1 MVESGEIKNIPKV
14 WQKDFDLQSKEES
27 KHSEDQD
34 HTATCHVLHDFMNDN
49 KKHFN
54 EIEHFMHELNFWI
67 EEQIGNYQSSQT
79 ANSAST

>member
-1 MVESGEIKNIPKV
+1 MIESGDIKNIPKI
-14 WQKDFDLQSKEES
+14 WQKDFDLQSNE
-27 KHSEDQD
+27 KHSDDQD
-34 HTATCHVLHDFMNDN
+34 QTATNHVLHDFITEN

-79 ANSAST
+79 VTSSNT